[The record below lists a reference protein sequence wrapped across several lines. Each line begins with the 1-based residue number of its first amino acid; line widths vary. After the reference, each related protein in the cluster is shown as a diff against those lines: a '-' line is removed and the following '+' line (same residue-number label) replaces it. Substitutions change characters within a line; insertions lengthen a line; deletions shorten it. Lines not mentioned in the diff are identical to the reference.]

1 MAAKTIDQFRNSG
14 ERATMDDALI
24 LFECTPRRKSQPV
37 EYIDFEAVEE
47 RKDDKQ
53 EKKQP

>member
-1 MAAKTIDQFRNSG
+1 MATKTVDQFRKSG

-24 LFECTPRRKSQPV
+24 LIECRPRRKSQPV

-47 RKDDKQ
+47 RKEDEQK
-53 EKKQP
+53 EKN